1 MLVNKQFSEGETVI
15 LKVNE
20 AKDGLEG
27 ETQKEKSSKESI
39 KE

>member
-1 MLVNKQFSEGETVI
+1 MLVNKQFSEGQKVV

-27 ETQKEKSSKESI
+27 ESQKVKSTKESI